1 MAKTMIGTL
10 INDIGVSRADTT
22 VTFSFDCA
30 RAGR

>member
-1 MAKTMIGTL
+1 MAKTVTGTL
-10 INDIGVSRADTT
+10 IDDIDGSRADTT